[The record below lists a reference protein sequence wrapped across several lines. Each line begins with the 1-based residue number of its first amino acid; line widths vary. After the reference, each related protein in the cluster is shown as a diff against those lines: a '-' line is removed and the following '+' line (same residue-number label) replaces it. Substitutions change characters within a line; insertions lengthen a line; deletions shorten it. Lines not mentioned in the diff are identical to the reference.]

1 MSLNINNMQSEK
13 KEVKSY
19 LGNHGYVLY
28 KKSMQPSDLLSLK
41 KELTVKPNVSSNY
54 GPEAEEFPVFDE
66 NSAKIYIPKVF
77 GINKY
82 GNAEEDRIPR
92 GKDIDVKFAR
102 ELRQNQLEPVKACLD
117 AFKSER
123 RGGILELGCGM
134 GKCEARDTPI
144 LMHDGSVK
152 MIQDINIGDK
162 LMGDDSKPRN
172 VRSTIH
178 GESLLFRVVPEVQG
192 FDSYTVNDV
201 HILSLIDVRTN
212 VKRDIEIMDY
222 LQLSKEEKSQLYGY
236 RVGVEFAER
245 EVINPYEFG
254 KLVMNIYN
262 QVEYE
267 KYNIKILKYN
277 NIIRKNGKYT
287 CIDKHIPDDY
297 KINSKLN
304 RLQLL
309 QGIFYKHNGTTGMC
323 NDYTGRVY
331 IEDDNIYFL
340 EDVAFVC
347 KTLGYIITLK
357 LNDSIYYKYKLTVYG
372 HGADEIIGRIKPTK
386 SCISKTPIRIERAGY
401 GEYFGFEIDGNRR
414 YLHRDCTVTHNTA
427 IGLYLVS
434 QLKKKTLVIVHK
446 EFLMN
451 QWVERIKEFL
461 PDAKIG
467 ILQQNKMEIE
477 GKDIV
482 IAMLQ
487 SIVMKDYP
495 DEMFADFGFEIIDEC
510 HRIPCQHFSKALKK
524 INTYYSL
531 GLSATPNRKDGLS
544 KVLKWFVGDVVYS
557 LTQHNNN
564 QLMIERAIISS
575 ENEYYQKEEFM
586 FNGKM
591 NLAKM
596 INNITDNLHRTNVI
610 IEYIKRYIEEDR
622 HILLLSDRRKHLE
635 EIYEIVTKNNICS
648 VGYYVG
654 GMKEKHLKL
663 SETKSLIL
671 GTFCMAREGLD
682 IPVLDTLILASPT
695 GDIVQALGRIMRKQ
709 HADRLPTVLDI
720 VDNFSVFIGQAKK
733 RLKYFKTKQCQIYD
747 TRVVDNG
754 CKEISRELVFDSTKV
769 VKDDVVEDSEDDVAN
784 KIFIKKPVVKKEPKI
799 AKTTTKT
806 AKKEI
811 TTKVKKEPVPKKT
824 KEENKIL
831 MMMKPEVKIG
841 KSLFSDNN

>member
-1 MSLNINNMQSEK
+1 MSLNINNMQTEK

-28 KKSMQPSDLLSLK
+28 KKFMQPSDLLSLK

-77 GINKY
+77 GINKF
-82 GNAEEDRIPR
+82 GTAEEDRIPC
-92 GKDIDVKFAR
+92 GKDIDVKFSR

-144 LMHDGSVK
+144 LMYDGSIK
-152 MIQDINIGDK
+152 MIQNINIGDK
-162 LMGDDSKPRN
+162 LMGDDSNPRN
-172 VRSTIH
+172 IRSTIC
-178 GESLLFRVVPEVQG
+178 GESLLYKVIPEIQG

-212 VKRDIEIMDY
+212 IIKDIEIGKY
-222 LQLSKEEKSQLYGY
+222 LQLLEEEKSQLYGY

-245 EVINPYEFG
+245 EVKNPYAFG
-254 KLVMNIYN
+254 RALMSIYIYT
-262 QVEYE
+262 EHE
-267 KYNIKILKYN
+267 KYNRKLLKYN
-277 NIIRKNGKYT
+277 NIIWKNGKYT
-287 CIDKHIPDDY
+287 CIDKHIPNDY

-304 RLQLL
+304 RLRLL
-309 QGIFYKHNGTTGMC
+309 QGIFYNYTQKHNVYEGK
-323 NDYTGRVY
+323 VY

-347 KTLGYIITLK
+347 KTLGYIVIIK
-357 LNDSIYYKYKLTVYG
+357 NIAFGEDNYNMYRLTVFG
-372 HGADEIIGRIKPTK
+372 HGANEIIGRIKPTT

-427 IGLYLVS
+427 IGLYLAS

-487 SIVMKDYP
+487 SIVLKDYP

-635 EIYEIVTKNNICS
+635 EIYEIITKNNICS

-747 TRVVDNG
+747 TIVVDNK

-769 VKDDVVEDSEDDVAN
+769 VKDDVVEDSDDDVAN

-799 AKTTTKT
+799 TKTTTKT

-811 TTKVKKEPVPKKT
+811 TTKVKKDPVIKKT
-824 KEENKIL
+824 KEVSKIS
-831 MMMKPEVKIG
+831 MMMKPEIKIG
-841 KSLFSDNN
+841 KSLFSDIN

>member
-1 MSLNINNMQSEK
+1 MSLNINNMQSDK

-28 KKSMQPSDLLSLK
+28 KKFMQPSDLLSLK

-66 NSAKIYIPKVF
+66 NAAKIYIPKVF
-77 GINKY
+77 GINKF
-82 GNAEEDRIPR
+82 GTAEEDRIPR
-92 GKDIDVKFAR
+92 GKDIDVKFSR

-134 GKCEARDTPI
+134 GKCEARNTPI
-144 LMHDGSVK
+144 LMYNGSVK
-152 MIQDINIGDK
+152 MIQDINIRDK

-222 LQLSKEEKSQLYGY
+222 LQLSDKDKSQLYGY
-236 RVGVEFAER
+236 RVSVEFAEK

-254 KLVMNIYN
+254 KMLNNIYVDYDN
-262 QVEYE
+262 KDV
-267 KYNIKILKYN
+267 LKYN
-277 NIIRKNGKYT
+277 NIIRKNGKYI

-304 RLQLL
+304 RLRLL
-309 QGIFYKHNGTTGMC
+309 QGIFYN
-323 NDYTGRVY
+323 YTHKNKVYEGKVY

-347 KTLGYIITLK
+347 KTLGYIVVIKNIAFGMEGLF
-357 LNDSIYYKYKLTVYG
+357 LYRLTVYG
-372 HGADEIIGRIKPTK
+372 HGADEIIGRIKATK

-427 IGLYLVS
+427 IGLYLAS

-487 SIVMKDYP
+487 SIVMKNYP

-564 QLMIERAIISS
+564 NLMIERVIITS

-586 FNGKM
+586 FNGKMNLAKM

-635 EIYEIVTKNNICS
+635 EIYAIITKNNICS

-733 RLKYFKTKQCQIYD
+733 RFKYLQTKQCQIYD
-747 TRVVDNG
+747 TRVIDNG
-754 CKEISRELVFDSTKV
+754 CKEISREMVFDSTKNI
-769 VKDDVVEDSEDDVAN
+769 KDNIVEDDIVLNEVS
-784 KIFIKKPVVKKEPKI
+784 IKKPVVKKEPK
-799 AKTTTKT
+799 TTTVKV
-806 AKKEI
+806 KKEPKT

-824 KEENKIL
+824 KEVSKIS
-831 MMMKPEVKIG
+831 MMMKPEAKIS

>member
-1 MSLNINNMQSEK
+1 MSLNINNMQSDK

-28 KKSMQPSDLLSLK
+28 KKFMQPSDLLSLK

-66 NSAKIYIPKVF
+66 NAAKIYIPKVF
-77 GINKY
+77 GINKF
-82 GNAEEDRIPR
+82 GTAEEDRIPR
-92 GKDIDVKFAR
+92 GKDIDVKFSR

-134 GKCEARDTPI
+134 GKCEARNTPI
-144 LMHDGSVK
+144 LMYNGSVK
-152 MIQDINIGDK
+152 MIQDINIRDK

-222 LQLSKEEKSQLYGY
+222 LQLSDKDKSQLYGY
-236 RVGVEFAER
+236 RVSVEFAEK

-254 KLVMNIYN
+254 KMLNNIYVDYDN
-262 QVEYE
+262 KDV
-267 KYNIKILKYN
+267 LKYN
-277 NIIRKNGKYT
+277 NIIRKNGKYI

-304 RLQLL
+304 RLRLL
-309 QGIFYKHNGTTGMC
+309 QGIFYN
-323 NDYTGRVY
+323 YTHKNKVYEGKVY

-347 KTLGYIITLK
+347 KTLGYIVVIKNIAFGMEGLF
-357 LNDSIYYKYKLTVYG
+357 LYRLTVYG
-372 HGADEIIGRIKPTK
+372 HGADEIIGRIKATK

-427 IGLYLVS
+427 IGLYLAS

-487 SIVMKDYP
+487 SIVMKNYP

-564 QLMIERAIISS
+564 NLMIERVIITS

-635 EIYEIVTKNNICS
+635 EIYAIITKNNICS

-733 RLKYFKTKQCQIYD
+733 RFKYLQTKQCQIYD
-747 TRVVDNG
+747 TRVIDNG
-754 CKEISRELVFDSTKV
+754 CKEISREMVFDSTKNI
-769 VKDDVVEDSEDDVAN
+769 KDNIVEDDIVLNEVS
-784 KIFIKKPVVKKEPKI
+784 IKKPVVKKEPK
-799 AKTTTKT
+799 TTTVKV
-806 AKKEI
+806 KKEPKT

-824 KEENKIL
+824 KEVSKIS
-831 MMMKPEVKIG
+831 MMMKPEAKIS